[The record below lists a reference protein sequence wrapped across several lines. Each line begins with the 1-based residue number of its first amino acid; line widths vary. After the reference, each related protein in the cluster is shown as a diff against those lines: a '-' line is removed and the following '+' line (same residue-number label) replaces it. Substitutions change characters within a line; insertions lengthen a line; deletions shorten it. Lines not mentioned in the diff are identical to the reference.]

1 MRPHFLINI
10 SSDTENLFGVR
21 FFSSF
26 FANSVSCDVTLF
38 HICRLDCND
47 TSAPLMEMWMDPED
61 KVNSGLTVGAKRAL
75 DKAKRDLQSETVEI
89 HQMKTKTV
97 QERYG
102 KVKDILAEGKNGLYD
117 AMILGRRATYALQW
131 VFDRP
136 AEEIP
141 QALAGDTSLECPLW
155 ICCAP
160 EAGRKNVLLCVDGSE
175 SALRAADHV
184 GFILSKVKDHH
195 VTVFHVTTTRTSNIT
210 AILEEAIEVLRS
222 HNIEEERIQSKRG
235 WGLSVPGAILS
246 EKRSGSYA
254 AVAIGLHHNPGGMLA
269 SFGFQSGTT
278 ATLIKKIEKAALW
291 CCP

>member
-10 SSDTENLFGVR
+10 SSDSENLFGVR
-21 FFSSF
+21 FFASF
-26 FANSVSCDVTLF
+26 FANSVACDVTLF

-47 TSAPLMEMWMDPED
+47 TSAALMEMWQDPDD
-61 KVNSGLTVGAKRAL
+61 KIDGGLTVGAKRAL
-75 DKAKRDLQSETVEI
+75 DKAKRDLQSETVAI
-89 HQMKTKTV
+89 HKMKTKTV

-102 KVKDILAEGKNGLYD
+102 KVKDILTEGKDGLYD

-141 QALAGDTSLECPLW
+141 QALAGDTSLDCPLW

-160 EAGRKNVLLCVDGSE
+160 EAGRKNVLLCVDGSA

-184 GFILSKVKDHH
+184 GYMLSKAKDHQ
-195 VTVFHVTTTRTSNIT
+195 VTVFHVTTTPTSNIKD
-210 AILEEAIEVLRS
+210 ILEEATEVLRS

-246 EKRSGSYA
+246 EKRSGRYA

-269 SFGFQSGTT
+269 SLGFQSGTT